1 MVTGETSVLLSE
13 EQGHDRLTVVTPTS
27 RAPSARLPVCLRCT
41 VDVTG
46 ARAHS
51 DEAQPGVQAMAASQV
66 LIIRPKTGVEWQP
79 VLDDLP
85 ARPVN

>member
-1 MVTGETSVLLSE
+1 MVTPDVPGAFSKVAGVLALH
-13 EQGHDRLTVVTPTS
+13 GI
-27 RAPSARLPVCLRCT
+27 
-41 VDVTG
+41 DVTG

-79 VLDDLP
+79 VLDDLHR
-85 ARPVN
+85 ARGELASKRGWRNG